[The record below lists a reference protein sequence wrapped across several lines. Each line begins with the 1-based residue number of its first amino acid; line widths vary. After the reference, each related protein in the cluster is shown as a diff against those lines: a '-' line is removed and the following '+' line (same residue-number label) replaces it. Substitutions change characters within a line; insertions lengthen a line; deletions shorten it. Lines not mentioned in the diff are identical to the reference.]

1 MGVTKAKPPLLS
13 LHNVTFHSPPLPLA
27 DPSRFMY
34 FPPIFSPGHILREG
48 VKAEIKPRNQNLDE
62 REEEEGFLLQ
72 YLPNIVT
79 IAHISKLLHPCPR
92 EEENDSAQGWTESC
106 IMSYDTRGPL

>member
-13 LHNVTFHSPPLPLA
+13 LHNVTFHSPPPPPPLA

-72 YLPNIVT
+72 YLPDIVT
-79 IAHISKLLHPCPR
+79 IARISKLLHPCP
-92 EEENDSAQGWTESC
+92 SKG
-106 IMSYDTRGPL
+106 RGK